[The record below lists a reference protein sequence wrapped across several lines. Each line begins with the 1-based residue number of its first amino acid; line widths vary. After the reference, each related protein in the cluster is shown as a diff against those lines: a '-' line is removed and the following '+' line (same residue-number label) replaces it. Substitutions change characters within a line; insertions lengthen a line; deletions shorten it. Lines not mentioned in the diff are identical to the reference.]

1 MEGPRYTIIDKTISE
16 NISMNNL
23 YFLDQHKL
31 RPEDVGRWK
40 FVALSVSKNVGF
52 FYQDGIKGFNQSK
65 VCKTSTL

>member
-1 MEGPRYTIIDKTISE
+1 
-16 NISMNNL
+16 MNNL

-40 FVALSVSKNVGF
+40 FVALSVSKHVGF

-65 VCKTSTL
+65 VCKTSTLNCSIWYMRRYSDSWFI